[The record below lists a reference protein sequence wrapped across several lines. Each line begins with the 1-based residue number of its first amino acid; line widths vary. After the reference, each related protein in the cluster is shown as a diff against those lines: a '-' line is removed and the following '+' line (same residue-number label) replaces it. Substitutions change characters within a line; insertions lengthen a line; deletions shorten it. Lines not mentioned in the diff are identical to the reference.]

1 MCVDTEKIFEFSG
14 LEEKNLRHRD
24 RQGAGHGAVNSKELP
39 ASGPAPGN
47 SDNG

>member
-1 MCVDTEKIFEFSG
+1 MRP
-14 LEEKNLRHRD
+14 NLRLR
-24 RQGAGHGAVNSKELP
+24 RKKFTAPWQGAGAVNSKELP

>member
-1 MCVDTEKIFEFSG
+1 MRPNLG
-14 LEEKNLRHRD
+14 RLEEKNLRHRD
-24 RQGAGHGAVNSKELP
+24 RQGAGAVNSKKFS